1 MPTFVIFITYVILDE
16 LNKRP
21 HQMVFPGLSLEN
33 LLMFILCTPVQVSQ
47 VSQKLSHQTCF
58 LLSWKFRQDLHLL
71 HVLVS
76 SGCLPVRSKKFNWIV
91 NVSVMSKKFIRVEK
105 SINYFSVF
113 FFYIAQ
119 KKVI

>member
-21 HQMVFPGLSLEN
+21 HQMVFPGLTLEN

-76 SGCLPVRSKKFNWIV
+76 SGCLPVSKIRSKQFNWIV

-113 FFYIAQ
+113 FFT
-119 KKVI
+119 